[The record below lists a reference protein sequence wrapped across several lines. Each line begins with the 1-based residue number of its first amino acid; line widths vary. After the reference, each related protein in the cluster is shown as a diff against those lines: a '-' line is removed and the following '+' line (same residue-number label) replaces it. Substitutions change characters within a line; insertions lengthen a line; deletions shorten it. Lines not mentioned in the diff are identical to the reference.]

1 MVHLYCFETGLTVT
15 LYVLHQA
22 GTLFQLGIKIKKKF
36 LPSFVLQ
43 VEKQLNSETLLQWT
57 NPSTM
62 ANAKVKLSIP
72 KFKVEKMID
81 AKASLENLGLKNI
94 FNENTSDFSGMSETK
109 RVALSNAIHCA
120 QK

>member
-1 MVHLYCFETGLTVT
+1 
-15 LYVLHQA
+15 
-22 GTLFQLGIKIKKKF
+22 
-36 LPSFVLQ
+36 
-43 VEKQLNSETLLQWT
+43 
-57 NPSTM
+57 M

-81 AKASLENLGLKNI
+81 PKASVENLGLKNI